1 MSRPPLEVADV
12 FRAHARDF
20 LEACGGVVSSAKKKV
35 LRALVACR
43 TAVLGGHRY
52 VCSDEC
58 GYERFAYKPCGN
70 RHCPK
75 CQAAARAE
83 WLEARARDLLAVEYF
98 HVVFTLPVPLAE
110 IALQNKKVMYDLLF
124 RASADTLRTIA
135 ADPKHLGAQIG
146 FIGLLHTWGQ
156 TLLHHP
162 HVHYVVP
169 GGGLGSDGSKWVSC
183 PPGFFLPVRALGRL
197 FRGKFLD
204 LTRRAFTDGQLSFQ
218 GRLAPLADP
227 ATFAAHLAPTYEIE
241 WNVYA
246 KPPFGGPAQVLKYL
260 ARYTHRVAISNHR
273 LVSLHDG
280 EVRFR
285 WKDYAHQSR
294 PRIMTL
300 SAAEFIRRFLLHV
313 LPKGFVHIRH
323 FGFLTNS
330 VRAKKLPRCRELLG
344 ASDAHTPS
352 VADIIPADAC
362 EGAADAPG
370 SPCPK
375 CGKGHIVRHILD
387 PVPGVDPWSAP
398 REIDS
403 S

>member
-12 FRAHARDF
+12 LRAHARDF
-20 LEACGGVVSSAKKKV
+20 LGASGGLVSSARKKV

-43 TAVLGGHRY
+43 TAALGGHRY

-83 WLEARARDLLAVEYF
+83 WLEARARDLLPVEYF

-110 IALQNKKVMYDLLF
+110 IALQNKQVIYDLLF

-135 ADPKHLGAQIG
+135 ADPRQLGAQIG
-146 FIGLLHTWGQ
+146 FLGLLHTWGQ
-156 TLLHHP
+156 TLHHHP
-162 HVHYVVP
+162 HIHYVIP
-169 GGGLGSDGSKWVSC
+169 GGGLGSDGSKWISC
-183 PPGFFLPVRALGRL
+183 PPGFFLPVRLLGRL

-204 LTRRAFTDGQLSFQ
+204 LTRRAFSDGQLSFQ

-227 ATFAAHLAPTYEIE
+227 TAFAAHLAPTYEVD

-273 LVSLHDG
+273 LVSLQNG
-280 EVRFR
+280 QVRFR
-285 WKDYAHQSR
+285 WKDYTHGSR
-294 PRIMTL
+294 PRSMTL

-323 FGFLTNS
+323 FGLLANS
-330 VRAKKLPRCRELLG
+330 VRAKKLPRCRELLR
-344 ASDAHTPS
+344 ASDADEPS
-352 VADIIPADAC
+352 LADIVPADASD
-362 EGAADAPG
+362 GTADAPG
-370 SPCPK
+370 SLCPK
-375 CGKGHIVRHILD
+375 CGKGHIVRHLLD
-387 PVPGVDPWSAP
+387 PLPGLDPCSAP
-398 REIDS
+398 PGIDS